1 MLTKWMQAVFSRQ
14 VRRMSVFRRIK
25 QTKTNSLVV
34 QFDFGFPSIVFFT
47 YACVARLVVAALSI
61 LRVFCVC
68 SFSQVAQTV
77 VRTIL
82 VDVIKLLRRPRAVRV
97 QPRQPMR
104 GVQHVVYADAN
115 VAVAHLAS
123 CRVTRTATPSGF
135 VPCKFTRI
143 RIVVDQFTE
152 SCLGKWFG
160 AHGLNNIK
168 QAGGC
173 QA

>member
-1 MLTKWMQAVFSRQ
+1 MFSRQ

-34 QFDFGFPSIVFFT
+34 QFDFGFPSVVFFT
-47 YACVARLVVAALSI
+47 YACVTRLVVAALSI
-61 LRVFCVC
+61 LRVLCVC

-82 VDVIKLLRRPRAVRV
+82 IDVIKLLRRPRAVRV

-104 GVQHVVYADAN
+104 GVQHVVYANAN
-115 VAVAHLAS
+115 VAVAHSAS
-123 CRVTRTATPSGF
+123 GRVAGAAPPSGF
-135 VPCKFTRI
+135 VPCEFARI
-143 RIVVDQFTE
+143 GIVVDQFTE
-152 SCLGKWFG
+152 SCLGKRFG

-168 QAGGC
+168 QAGNC